1 MLTRLKIAHKLGL
14 ASLLF
19 LIPVGYLLWALISQ
33 QNIAIDF
40 AAKER
45 VGSLY
50 LRGLAQLHMA
60 LTQPALTGKPAS
72 LDSLTKIADLEAS
85 FGAGMESADLAGKA
99 AQDVANAKSDQ
110 SDTAN
115 LRALIGRIGDK
126 SNLILDPDL
135 DSYYV
140 MDLVVV
146 KMPDLTDRLR
156 DLTVISRKV
165 WQDGKIDSS
174 EQVDFFVAL
183 GGLKSLLD
191 GIDGSVASGYSGNAD
206 GSLKANLDPSY
217 LALKQG
223 MSNLVDQ
230 VNKSAIDEATASK
243 DLALSQQ
250 FYATASAELERLLDK
265 RMGGF
270 YHDQTMTL
278 VMTGILFVIVVGLV
292 LYAVRRAVIRPV
304 NQLTASM
311 TQLASGDLDVSLALA
326 DRQDEVGNMGRAL
339 AVFRENALKRQEL
352 EANQRADWERRQ
364 KRQEFFESMALR
376 FDAQVGE
383 QLQSLASAAT
393 QLDSTARNLLQHAD
407 DTNGSAAIAA
417 KNASTATENSQTV
430 ASATVELAASS
441 DEIASQVMQTT
452 DTAALAVKEAA
463 QARKI
468 MDGLAQVSRDVSS
481 VINFITEIAS
491 QTNLLALNATIE
503 AARAGDAGKGF
514 AVVAHEVKQLA
525 GQTSKATDDISTKLA
540 AVEAATRDAGAVM
553 ERLAKIIEDINM
565 SSSVIASA
573 VTEQGAATAEISRNV
588 NEAAERTQEVSHKMG
603 DVTQSAAFTKEAS
616 NDLLAA
622 STDLSQRTHTLRNVV
637 ESFLSEIKAA

>member
-1 MLTRLKIAHKLGL
+1 MLRRLTIAHKLGL

-19 LIPVGYLLWALISQ
+19 LIPVGYLLWALIAQ

-45 VGSLY
+45 VGTLY
-50 LRGLAQLHMA
+50 LRGLAQIHLA
-60 LTQPALTGKPAS
+60 LTSQAITTQQSSPAALPP
-72 LDSLTKIADLEAS
+72 IAGLES
-85 FGAGMESADLAGKA
+85 SYGDGMESAELAGKA
-99 AQDVANAKSDQ
+99 AQDVAGAKPAAFDS
-110 SDTAN
+110 AN
-115 LRALIGRIGDK
+115 LRSLIGRIGDK

-135 DSYYV
+135 DSFYV

-146 KMPDLTDRLR
+146 KLPDLTDRLR
-156 DLTVISRKV
+156 DMTRISRTV

-191 GIDGSVASGYSGNAD
+191 GIDGDIASAYSGNAD

-217 LALKQG
+217 LALKQSMAG
-223 MSNLVDQ
+223 LVDQ
-230 VNKSAIDEATASK
+230 VGKGAIDEATASK
-243 DLALSQQ
+243 DLAVLQQ
-250 FYATASAELERLLDK
+250 YYATSSSELERLLNK
-265 RMGGF
+265 RMAGF
-270 YHDQTMTL
+270 YHDQSMTL
-278 VMTGILFVIVVGLV
+278 VITGVLFVIVVAFV
-292 LYAVRRAVIRPV
+292 LFAVRRAVIQPV

-311 TQLASGDLDVSLALA
+311 SRLAAGDLDVSLHLA
-326 DRQDEVGNMGRAL
+326 RRQDEVGNMGRAL
-339 AVFRENALKRQEL
+339 SVFRENALKRQEL
-352 EANQRADWERRQ
+352 EAGQRAELERQQ
-364 KRQEFFESMALR
+364 KRQEFFETMAHR

-407 DTNGSAAIAA
+407 NTNGSAAKAA
-417 KNASTATENSQTV
+417 QNASTATENSQTV

-452 DTAALAVKEAA
+452 DTAAMAVKEAA
-463 QARKI
+463 QAREI
-468 MDGLAQVSRDVSS
+468 MDGLAQVSRDVGS

-565 SSSVIASA
+565 SSAVIASA

-588 NEAAERTQEVSHKMG
+588 TEAADRTQDVSHKMG

-622 STDLSQRTHTLRNVV
+622 STDLSQRTNTLRNVV
-637 ESFLSEIKAA
+637 ETFLSEIKAA

>member
-45 VGSLY
+45 LGTLY
-50 LRGLAQLHMA
+50 LRGLAQLHLA
-60 LTQPALTGKPAS
+60 LVEPSLTGQAS
-72 LDSLTKIADLEAS
+72 TAAQPKIADLEAS
-85 FGAGMESADLAGKA
+85 YGDGMESSELAGKA
-99 AQDVANAKSDQ
+99 SQDIAKAGAV
-110 SDTAN
+110 DTTN
-115 LRALIGRIGDK
+115 LRGLIGRIGDK

-135 DSYYV
+135 DSFYV

-156 DLTVISRKV
+156 EMTEISRKV
-165 WQDGKIDSS
+165 WQDGKIDAS

-217 LALKQG
+217 LALKQAMAG
-223 MSNLVDQ
+223 LIDQ
-230 VNKSAIDEATASK
+230 VNKSAIDEATAGK
-243 DLALSQQ
+243 DLALARQ
-250 FYATASAELERLLDK
+250 FYTTASAELERLLDK

-278 VMTGILFVIVVGLV
+278 AITGILFAIVVGLV

-304 NQLTASM
+304 NQLTAGM
-311 TQLASGDLDVSLALA
+311 TKLASGDLDVSLALA

-352 EANQRADWERRQ
+352 EASQQAEWERRQ
-364 KRQEFFESMALR
+364 KRQEFFETMALR

-407 DTNGSAAIAA
+407 DTNGSAAMAA

-463 QARKI
+463 QAREI

-565 SSSVIASA
+565 SSAVIASA

-588 NEAAERTQEVSHKMG
+588 NEAASSTQDVSHKMG
-603 DVTQSAAFTKEAS
+603 AVTQSAAYTKEAS

-637 ESFLSEIKAA
+637 ETFLSEIKAA